1 MTKKSATPPSDV
13 RGRGAVRIMN
23 RTDRSTAARLLLSA
37 AAVVLLGGCATKG
50 DLRSLQLEIRALAA
64 RQDSL
69 MFQMRR
75 DMLQTQD
82 TLRGQSLQLFD
93 FRGEIFRQLR
103 DISDGLSR
111 LEALTGENQRGIS
124 SVRDQLAN
132 IRRAP
137 ATSAGMPEG
146 TDRVGLTAPGAGS
159 PDAAG
164 DAQGLFNAAVGQF
177 NRGSLPTARVA
188 FQQFLQAY
196 PGHALEPDAHYF
208 LAHILVQEN
217 RIEDALEA
225 FQRIPETFPTA
236 AKVPDAM
243 YRAALLQIELGDTS
257 DARATL
263 ERIVNTY
270 PGTGV
275 AVLAAEKLREIG

>member
-1 MTKKSATPPSDV
+1 M
-13 RGRGAVRIMN
+13 MN
-23 RTDRSTAARLLLSA
+23 RNHRTSAARFACAA

-50 DLRSLQLEIRALAA
+50 DLRNVQLEIRALAA

-69 MFQMRR
+69 MAQLSR
-75 DMLQTQD
+75 DMLSTQD

-103 DISDGLSR
+103 EISDGLSR
-111 LEALTGENQRGIS
+111 LEALSGENQRGIS
-124 SVRDQLAN
+124 GVRDQLAN
-132 IRRAP
+132 MRR
-137 ATSAGMPEG
+137 M
-146 TDRVGLTAPGAGS
+146 PGAGAAL
-159 PDAAG
+159 PEGADPMGVTDPGAEAAG
-164 DAQGLFNAAVGQF
+164 GDPEAIFNAAVGQF
-177 NRGSLPTARVA
+177 NRGSLSTARAA
-188 FQQFLQAY
+188 FQQFLQTF
-196 PGHALEPDAHYF
+196 PGNALEPDAHYF
-208 LAHILVQEN
+208 LADILVQEN

-225 FQRIPETFPTA
+225 FQRIPQTYPTA

-243 YRAALLQIELGDTS
+243 YRAALLQIELDHTA

-275 AVLAAEKLREIG
+275 AVLAAEKLREIR